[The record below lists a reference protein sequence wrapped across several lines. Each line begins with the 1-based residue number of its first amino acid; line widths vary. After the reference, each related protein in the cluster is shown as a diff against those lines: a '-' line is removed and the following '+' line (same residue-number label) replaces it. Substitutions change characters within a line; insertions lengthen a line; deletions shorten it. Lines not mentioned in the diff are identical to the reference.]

1 MANAPHPPGP
11 LRPVSSRLRG
21 WTVVG
26 ADGEKIGT
34 VHEQLADSDGASWLD
49 VELDGTALAQDLE
62 AGGRGQGSRI
72 TAGAYPADP
81 NRPGARPLADAEP
94 MVGES
99 SRTAFLNTGSRQHA
113 EEATGSVPR
122 DDDRQGGS
130 GRLEHPR
137 VLIPLDATLLKE
149 KDEQVVLETLRA
161 VDLAALPAYAPA

>member
-11 LRPVSSRLRG
+11 LRPAPSRLRG
-21 WTVVG
+21 WAVLG

-34 VHEQLADSDGASWLD
+34 VREQLADPDGAAWLD

-62 AGGRGQGSRI
+62 AGGPGQGTRI
-72 TAGAYPADP
+72 TAGAYPSDP

-94 MVGES
+94 TVGES

-113 EEATGSVPR
+113 EEATGAVPR

-137 VLIPLDATLLKE
+137 ILIPLDAARLKE

-161 VDLAALPAYAPA
+161 VDLAGLPAYAPA